1 MHCTCHN
8 QNQKW
13 PISHLALLPFV
24 AICYRLTNSDD
35 VVPKFKALLMLQM
48 EMEKIN
54 SQHNH
59 LRMRK
64 HRFLLTQLILFPV
77 MTLNKFPPVKIDP
90 ILQIL
95 LDLEQYL
102 CFRY

>member
-1 MHCTCHN
+1 MHRTCHN
-8 QNQKW
+8 QNQKL

-77 MTLNKFPPVKIDP
+77 MTLNR
-90 ILQIL
+90 LSSS
-95 LDLEQYL
+95 
-102 CFRY
+102 